1 MRPGRLLLYISC
13 LGMVAIACS
22 SCRGPTRGEQ
32 PGLLQPTE
40 SESIQDSGK
49 RLSGEFTLKTVED
62 DYGEKN
68 LQGQS
73 LAAFRFEESG
83 AFKIDRESGNDSM
96 TIKEGTYVISA
107 RNELILYVEKVNGS
121 LLSEARI
128 NRYLITDMGS
138 DLIRLQSTRST
149 KYVLEKR

>member
-1 MRPGRLLLYISC
+1 
-13 LGMVAIACS
+13 MVAIACS
-22 SCRGPTRGEQ
+22 SCRSPTRGEP

-62 DYGEKN
+62 DYGQKN